1 MDFFSKNTAEI
12 IKNLRFLNR
21 AKASSSTIEEY
32 KNKRFKNCLLVLVIF
47 FILSLSLF
55 LMGVMENGRGNTFKR
70 RSFDEGDYRAEVSVG
85 SSYGEKEISLY
96 ISPRDYEYEELLEI
110 YPKFLE
116 SLKREIPG
124 ENNSLNEVS
133 ENLNLSDRLDGYPF
147 NIEWIS
153 GDITALT
160 NEGEVFRGSLEKKV
174 NLEALIS
181 CNDFFRK
188 VSFDVRITGFS
199 KEEDFFM
206 GLEENLREIDES
218 TKTENTF
225 TLPDSYED
233 QSLKWHVKRDRT
245 WIMVLISGVPIT
257 CLVFFMS
264 DRDLYEKVKKVKHLY
279 KCEYPNVVR
288 KLGLYTG
295 AGLTL
300 RASFKRLWGDYSPY
314 VHEEGSKKALV
325 ASLLKESINR
335 FDMGES
341 EAKVYEDF
349 GKATGLPEYIRF
361 SGILVQNLKKGSRS
375 FSERIREESMK
386 AEASK
391 LENGRK
397 LGEEASA
404 KLLLPMVMILL
415 NIMVLMMIPAFFGMG
430 L

>member
-1 MDFFSKNTAEI
+1 
-12 IKNLRFLNR
+12 
-21 AKASSSTIEEY
+21 
-32 KNKRFKNCLLVLVIF
+32 
-47 FILSLSLF
+47 
-55 LMGVMENGRGNTFKR
+55 MGVMENGRGNTFKR

-174 NLEALIS
+174 NL
-181 CNDFFRK
+181 
-188 VSFDVRITGFS
+188 
-199 KEEDFFM
+199 EEDFFM

-415 NIMVLMMIPAFFGMG
+415 NIMVLMMIPAFLGMG

>member
-1 MDFFSKNTAEI
+1 MGREDPGGHRKRAGVGDDMDFFSKNTAEI

-32 KNKRFKNCLLVLVIF
+32 KNKRFKNCLLVLAIF

-181 CNDFFRK
+181 CNDFF
-188 VSFDVRITGFS
+188 SHI
-199 KEEDFFM
+199 
-206 GLEENLREIDES
+206 I
-218 TKTENTF
+218 
-225 TLPDSYED
+225 
-233 QSLKWHVKRDRT
+233 
-245 WIMVLISGVPIT
+245 
-257 CLVFFMS
+257 
-264 DRDLYEKVKKVKHLY
+264 
-279 KCEYPNVVR
+279 
-288 KLGLYTG
+288 
-295 AGLTL
+295 
-300 RASFKRLWGDYSPY
+300 
-314 VHEEGSKKALV
+314 
-325 ASLLKESINR
+325 
-335 FDMGES
+335 
-341 EAKVYEDF
+341 
-349 GKATGLPEYIRF
+349 
-361 SGILVQNLKKGSRS
+361 
-375 FSERIREESMK
+375 
-386 AEASK
+386 
-391 LENGRK
+391 
-397 LGEEASA
+397 
-404 KLLLPMVMILL
+404 
-415 NIMVLMMIPAFFGMG
+415 
-430 L
+430 